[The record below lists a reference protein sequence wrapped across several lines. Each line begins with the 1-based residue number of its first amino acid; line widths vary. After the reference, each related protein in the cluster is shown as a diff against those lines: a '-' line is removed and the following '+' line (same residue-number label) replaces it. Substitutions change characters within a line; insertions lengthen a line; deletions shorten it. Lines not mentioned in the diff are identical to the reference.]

1 MDGLIEEN
9 VKIHAIQEFWNQ
21 RLLKKK
27 SINDSKHTEM
37 YCGMVHL
44 TNDHKPNESTDGY
57 QYFDN
62 VGGGCKNPDCVGG
75 KLSH

>member
-1 MDGLIEEN
+1 
-9 VKIHAIQEFWNQ
+9 
-21 RLLKKK
+21 
-27 SINDSKHTEM
+27 M

-75 KLSH
+75 KLSHWAVHHFPSMCAQTISSVCCKNTGHH